1 MLTTKTVK
9 VLSFDA
15 KCLWLGGQAE
25 TLRHTVHAPTRE
37 RTAEFDKRVF
47 DMIEVERTV
56 STIAKGVYL
65 SGGTINMA
73 GLRFEDEPVDSISR

>member
-1 MLTTKTVK
+1 M
-9 VLSFDA
+9 
-15 KCLWLGGQAE
+15 
-25 TLRHTVHAPTRE
+25 HAPTPE

-47 DMIEVERTV
+47 VMIEVERTV

-73 GLRFEDEPVDSISR
+73 GLRFEDEPVGSISR